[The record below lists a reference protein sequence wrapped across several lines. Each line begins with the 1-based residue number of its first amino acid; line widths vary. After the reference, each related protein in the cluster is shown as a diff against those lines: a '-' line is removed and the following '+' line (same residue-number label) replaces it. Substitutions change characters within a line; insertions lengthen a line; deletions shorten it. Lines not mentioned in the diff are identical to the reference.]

1 MLAEE
6 RRNIIL
12 KKINEEGTVQIT
24 SLAEELNVSIETV
37 RRDFLLMES
46 EGQINRVHGGAV
58 ARTSM
63 ATRHKLSERNK
74 ENEKEKRALA
84 KVAATLVEEGDI
96 IGIDAGST
104 ALVFAEVLKERFES
118 LTVVTYSL
126 DVFLALEECKG
137 YNVILCSGNYDDA
150 ERCFMGALTL
160 DALSRIS
167 VQKAFIFPSAV
178 SIKQGVGYFCENSAM
193 VVKALGER
201 AEQVYILADSTKYE
215 RIALIQAFDFRK
227 DFIYVCDTALPSGYA
242 KLYREAGVN
251 FIAAQDYEE

>member
-24 SLAEELNVSIETV
+24 SLAEEFNVSIETV

-63 ATRHKLSERNK
+63 ASRHKLSERNK
-74 ENEKEKRALA
+74 ENEKEKRTLA
-84 KVAATLVEEGDI
+84 KVAATLVSEGDI

-104 ALVFAEVLKERFES
+104 ALVFAEVLKERFET
-118 LTVVTYSL
+118 LTIVTYSL
-126 DVFLALEECKG
+126 DVFLALSECRG
-137 YNVILCSGNYDDA
+137 FNVILCSGNYDEA

-160 DALSRIS
+160 DALSSVS

-178 SIKQGVGYFCENSAM
+178 SIKQGVGYFCEDSAM
-193 VVKALGER
+193 LVRALGER

-215 RIALIQAFDFRK
+215 RIALIRAFDFRK
-227 DFIYVCDTALPSGYA
+227 DFIYVCDTALPAGYA
-242 KLYREAGVN
+242 KLYKEAGVN
-251 FIAAQDYEE
+251 FISGQE